1 MGAQGGS
8 ALLSLLAAWWVTRCL
23 GARDYGVVVAVL
35 TLSQTVSQLMLQW
48 SSTALVRFGT
58 EEFVR
63 TGRLEQAFWV
73 RTWLLA
79 LCLGAAA
86 ATSPAWH
93 PLLAGWLRLPE
104 GLTGIVLAH
113 LGATAVWTHAQLA
126 LQAVK
131 LPRRQAALQVLERLG
146 VFTGLLVLASVSP
159 PKPWIW
165 VWPYVVSP
173 LIAAAAALILL
184 ASYVGRPRL
193 VGVTVLRPMLRFSLP
208 LIPYFAVGYFSTS
221 LLDAFFLLRT
231 HTHQELASYSI
242 SYQAAGSLM
251 QLPAL
256 AGSLQLPLLITLE
269 AAGRGAGVQRLFG
282 QVLPIACLAWT
293 VACVSLA
300 ALGSTLFPLLLG
312 PSLRDTGALLWPL
325 LAAAAIAGPVM
336 LGYGPLTNAR
346 GSTHAAMRAGVV
358 SSGVNVGLNYLL
370 IPRLGL
376 AGCAWATVA
385 AYAVSLLILEDSA
398 RRLVGAPVSRLAWTS
413 LPAVVAALV
422 AGSGLGAWVSWG
434 MGVGASLAVAASMRA
449 MLVPGFILMRTTG
462 RQWLTDRRSSTRS

>member
-1 MGAQGGS
+1 MGAQGVS
-8 ALLSLLAAWWVTRCL
+8 AFFSLLAAWLVTRCL
-23 GARDYGVVVAVL
+23 GAPGYGLVVAVL
-35 TLSQTVSQLMLQW
+35 TLSQTVSQLLLQW
-48 SSTALVRFGT
+48 SSTALVRFGA

-63 TGRLEQAFWV
+63 TGRLKQAFWV
-73 RTWLLA
+73 RTWILA

-86 ATSPAWH
+86 ATSPFWH
-93 PLLAGWLRLPE
+93 PLLAAWLRLPE

-113 LGATAVWTHAQLA
+113 LAATAVWTHAQLA

-146 VFTGLLVLASVSP
+146 LFAGLLVLASISP
-159 PKPWIW
+159 PKPWTW

-173 LIAAAAALILL
+173 LIAAAAALVLL
-184 ASYVGRPRL
+184 APYVGRPRL
-193 VGVTVLRPMLRFSLP
+193 LGVALLRLMLRFSLP

-256 AGSLQLPLLITLE
+256 AGSLQLPFLITLE
-269 AAGRGAGVQRLFG
+269 AAGRGEGLQRLFG

-300 ALGSTLFPLLLG
+300 ALGSMLFPMLLG
-312 PSLRDTGALLWPL
+312 PSLHDTGALLWPL

-336 LGYGPLTNAR
+336 LGYAPLTNAR
-346 GSTHAAMRAGVV
+346 GATDAAMRAGVV

-385 AYAVSLLILEDSA
+385 AYAVSLLILEDSG
-398 RRLVGAPVSRLAWTS
+398 RRLVGAPVSRLSWTC
-413 LPAVVAALV
+413 LPAVVASLV
-422 AGSGLGAWVSWG
+422 ASSGLGAWVSWG
-434 MGVGASLAVAASMRA
+434 VGLGAALAVAAAMRA
-449 MLVPGFILMRTTG
+449 VLGPGFVLLRSSG
-462 RQWLTDRRSSTRS
+462 RQFLAARRSSRPS